1 MLKKNCNYSV
11 YLVLD
16 PVLTEKM
23 GMVKTAELAIEGGAT
38 IVQLRAPQWKKRR
51 RYECALALK
60 DVLHAYHVPLI
71 IDDDL
76 DIALAC
82 NADGVHVGQ
91 KDLPVHIVRKFLGP
105 DKIVGLSINN
115 EQQML
120 AVDPNVVDYVGVG
133 PVFSTTTKPDA
144 EATIGID
151 GLAKLMKSCPV
162 PAVAIGGI
170 KNHHIAEIA
179 TTGVQGIAVVSAICG
194 QNDPLGS
201 ARELSELWKHFHRI
215 ITKEAPC
222 FNKGR
227 NSCNDLGR

>member
-144 EATIGID
+144 EAAIGID
-151 GLAKLMKSCPV
+151 GLAKLMKSCLV

-201 ARELSELWKHFHRI
+201 ARELSELWKHFH
-215 ITKEAPC
+215 
-222 FNKGR
+222 
-227 NSCNDLGR
+227 S

>member
-1 MLKKNCNYSV
+1 
-11 YLVLD
+11 
-16 PVLTEKM
+16 
-23 GMVKTAELAIEGGAT
+23 MVKTAELAIEGGAT

-144 EATIGID
+144 EAAIGID

-201 ARELSELWKHFHRI
+201 ARELSELWKHFH
-215 ITKEAPC
+215 
-222 FNKGR
+222 
-227 NSCNDLGR
+227 S

>member
-1 MLKKNCNYSV
+1 MLI
-11 YLVLD
+11 LFHL
-16 PVLTEKM
+16 
-23 GMVKTAELAIEGGAT
+23 VKTAELAIEGGAT

-60 DVLHAYHVPLI
+60 DVLHAYQVPLI

-144 EATIGID
+144 EAAIGID

-201 ARELSELWKHFHRI
+201 ARELSELWKHFH
-215 ITKEAPC
+215 
-222 FNKGR
+222 
-227 NSCNDLGR
+227 S

>member
-1 MLKKNCNYSV
+1 M
-11 YLVLD
+11 
-16 PVLTEKM
+16 E
-23 GMVKTAELAIEGGAT
+23 
-38 IVQLRAPQWKKRR
+38 KRR

-144 EATIGID
+144 EAAIGID

-201 ARELSELWKHFHRI
+201 ARELSELWKHFH
-215 ITKEAPC
+215 
-222 FNKGR
+222 
-227 NSCNDLGR
+227 S

>member
-144 EATIGID
+144 EAAIGID

-215 ITKEAPC
+215 ITNSSPC

>member
-76 DIALAC
+76 AIALAC

-144 EATIGID
+144 EAAIGID

-179 TTGVQGIAVVSAICG
+179 TTGAQGIAVVSAICG

-201 ARELSELWKHFHRI
+201 ARELSELWKHFHSY
-215 ITKEAPC
+215 TKLA
-222 FNKGR
+222 
-227 NSCNDLGR
+227 DLLCVLSDSNH

>member
-144 EATIGID
+144 EAAIGID

-222 FNKGR
+222 LNKGR

>member
-115 EQQML
+115 EQQMS

-144 EATIGID
+144 EAAIGID

-201 ARELSELWKHFHRI
+201 ARELSELWKHFHSQ
-215 ITKEAPC
+215 TKLA
-222 FNKGR
+222 
-227 NSCNDLGR
+227 DLLCVLSDSNH